1 MHQEIE
7 KKNTAID
14 LLKNYDGINTYLLAL
29 KRDIITYKKVDKLTD
44 FNVDYILKNI
54 NYQIKDINKI
64 VRVIDWYGDELK
76 DKWETDFR
84 IEKVLIK
91 KLLGETDKFYH
102 CFIQYRKNVEPSYA
116 FLKKNGI
123 IGNFL
128 LEDYHNI
135 SIDFDRYD
143 KLSMSRTPDKPR
155 KIKNHQKEAVQ
166 FLISRKKCILA
177 DDMGLGKME
186 PVSSLIPTPEGFKK
200 MGDIKVGD
208 YIFGN
213 DGKPHK
219 VLKIF
224 PHKNKEIYRVNF
236 SDNTFAE
243 CGLEHLWV
251 VRDSNMRIRNK
262 GWKIMSLKEIID
274 SGISYKDEKRKEK
287 GLNPR
292 SKYEIPITEA
302 VEYTEKQYFIHPYI
316 LGYCIGDGNM
326 CGSSINIS
334 IPDFEKESVSRL
346 FSYLNESYMLNED
359 RSTNCPRYRIIK
371 RNKDGKNE
379 YLQEI
384 RKLGLNVKGN
394 YKFIP
399 EFYKL
404 GSIRQ
409 RLDLLRG
416 LMDSDGTIQ
425 KGNKIIFNTVSET
438 LANDIKEL
446 VFSLGGIARIHSY
459 DRRKQ
464 GKNIEYYVNIQ
475 IKENPFYLTRKAEK
489 YNPTFKKYC
498 TKHIVSAEYVRNE
511 DAQCIYVDSEEHTY
525 LTGKSYIVTHN
536 TTSLTV
542 ASIEG
547 NFDAILI
554 ICPASLKS
562 NWLNELTNYV
572 SEKDISIIGGVNEM
586 KKNEIEKYLGYGE
599 GKSGKNLN
607 ELKEEAKERGKWTD
621 NRYVIINFDILDDV
635 YKVSRAKTKEGIEKA
650 MENSPMLKFLLN
662 KKSLIIIDEAHKL
675 SNNTSDRYKIIKDL
689 INKSNPH
696 SIYLSTGTPITN
708 DPANYFNLLSLLN
721 DPLTI
726 DREFYYMRYCD
737 AFKMP
742 INEQQKQ
749 KKQQLTQEF
758 LNSHNKN
765 TWYDLTVEEKKSLND
780 IINKRVIQKIIPKG
794 GKNLEEL
801 KMQTAHVYLRRT
813 KDDIGDLPPKYIHER
828 VFELNKEQMAEYK
841 KLWDEYEAAKL
852 EEDSSKELNKELIEG
867 GIYRKYLSN
876 QMVPNTIKLAEK
888 CLAKGEKIVI
898 ACCYDDE
905 LYTLRDYFKDKCVI
919 YNGKMSLKEKD
930 EAIKKFNSDP
940 NVMIFIGNIIA
951 AGVGIT
957 LTSSRVV
964 IFNNFSYVPG
974 DNSQFQDR
982 VHRIGQTRDVHIFYQ
997 FFKDTQ
1003 YEKMWNTVLSKSLI
1017 INQVIKKE
1025 DEK

>member
-44 FNVDYILKNI
+44 FNVDYVLKNI

-64 VRVIDWYGDELK
+64 VHVIDWYGDELK

-143 KLSMSRTPDKPR
+143 RLSMSRTPDKPR

-177 DDMGLGKME
+177 DDMG
-186 PVSSLIPTPEGFKK
+186 
-200 MGDIKVGD
+200 
-208 YIFGN
+208 
-213 DGKPHK
+213 
-219 VLKIF
+219 
-224 PHKNKEIYRVNF
+224 
-236 SDNTFAE
+236 
-243 CGLEHLWV
+243 
-251 VRDSNMRIRNK
+251 
-262 GWKIMSLKEIID
+262 
-274 SGISYKDEKRKEK
+274 
-287 GLNPR
+287 
-292 SKYEIPITEA
+292 
-302 VEYTEKQYFIHPYI
+302 
-316 LGYCIGDGNM
+316 
-326 CGSSINIS
+326 
-334 IPDFEKESVSRL
+334 
-346 FSYLNESYMLNED
+346 
-359 RSTNCPRYRIIK
+359 
-371 RNKDGKNE
+371 
-379 YLQEI
+379 
-384 RKLGLNVKGN
+384 
-394 YKFIP
+394 
-399 EFYKL
+399 
-404 GSIRQ
+404 
-409 RLDLLRG
+409 
-416 LMDSDGTIQ
+416 
-425 KGNKIIFNTVSET
+425 
-438 LANDIKEL
+438 
-446 VFSLGGIARIHSY
+446 
-459 DRRKQ
+459 
-464 GKNIEYYVNIQ
+464 
-475 IKENPFYLTRKAEK
+475 
-489 YNPTFKKYC
+489 
-498 TKHIVSAEYVRNE
+498 
-511 DAQCIYVDSEEHTY
+511 
-525 LTGKSYIVTHN
+525 TGKS
-536 TTSLTV
+536 TSLTV

-562 NWLNELTNYV
+562 NWFNELTNYV

-888 CLAKGEKIVI
+888 CLARGEKIVI

-930 EAIKKFNSDP
+930 EAIKRFNNDP

>member
-177 DDMGLGKME
+177 DDMGM
-186 PVSSLIPTPEGFKK
+186 
-200 MGDIKVGD
+200 
-208 YIFGN
+208 
-213 DGKPHK
+213 
-219 VLKIF
+219 
-224 PHKNKEIYRVNF
+224 
-236 SDNTFAE
+236 
-243 CGLEHLWV
+243 
-251 VRDSNMRIRNK
+251 
-262 GWKIMSLKEIID
+262 
-274 SGISYKDEKRKEK
+274 
-287 GLNPR
+287 
-292 SKYEIPITEA
+292 
-302 VEYTEKQYFIHPYI
+302 
-316 LGYCIGDGNM
+316 
-326 CGSSINIS
+326 
-334 IPDFEKESVSRL
+334 
-346 FSYLNESYMLNED
+346 
-359 RSTNCPRYRIIK
+359 
-371 RNKDGKNE
+371 
-379 YLQEI
+379 
-384 RKLGLNVKGN
+384 
-394 YKFIP
+394 
-399 EFYKL
+399 
-404 GSIRQ
+404 
-409 RLDLLRG
+409 
-416 LMDSDGTIQ
+416 
-425 KGNKIIFNTVSET
+425 
-438 LANDIKEL
+438 
-446 VFSLGGIARIHSY
+446 
-459 DRRKQ
+459 
-464 GKNIEYYVNIQ
+464 
-475 IKENPFYLTRKAEK
+475 
-489 YNPTFKKYC
+489 
-498 TKHIVSAEYVRNE
+498 
-511 DAQCIYVDSEEHTY
+511 
-525 LTGKSYIVTHN
+525 GKS
-536 TTSLTV
+536 TSLTV

-562 NWLNELTNYV
+562 NWFNELTNYV

-607 ELKEEAKERGKWTD
+607 ELKEEAKGRGKWTD

-650 MENSPMLKFLLN
+650 VENSPMLKFLLN

-828 VFELNKEQMAEYK
+828 VFELNEEQMAEYK

-867 GIYRKYLSN
+867 GLYRKYLSN

-888 CLAKGEKIVI
+888 CLARGEKIVI

>member
-29 KRDIITYKKVDKLTD
+29 KRDIITYKKIDKLTD
-44 FNVDYILKNI
+44 FNVDYILKNV

-64 VRVIDWYGDELK
+64 VHVIDWYGDELK

-84 IEKVLIK
+84 VEKVLIK

-143 KLSMSRTPDKPR
+143 RLSMSRTPDKPR

-177 DDMGLGKME
+177 DDMGM
-186 PVSSLIPTPEGFKK
+186 
-200 MGDIKVGD
+200 
-208 YIFGN
+208 
-213 DGKPHK
+213 
-219 VLKIF
+219 
-224 PHKNKEIYRVNF
+224 
-236 SDNTFAE
+236 
-243 CGLEHLWV
+243 
-251 VRDSNMRIRNK
+251 
-262 GWKIMSLKEIID
+262 
-274 SGISYKDEKRKEK
+274 
-287 GLNPR
+287 
-292 SKYEIPITEA
+292 
-302 VEYTEKQYFIHPYI
+302 
-316 LGYCIGDGNM
+316 
-326 CGSSINIS
+326 
-334 IPDFEKESVSRL
+334 
-346 FSYLNESYMLNED
+346 
-359 RSTNCPRYRIIK
+359 
-371 RNKDGKNE
+371 
-379 YLQEI
+379 
-384 RKLGLNVKGN
+384 
-394 YKFIP
+394 
-399 EFYKL
+399 
-404 GSIRQ
+404 
-409 RLDLLRG
+409 
-416 LMDSDGTIQ
+416 
-425 KGNKIIFNTVSET
+425 
-438 LANDIKEL
+438 
-446 VFSLGGIARIHSY
+446 
-459 DRRKQ
+459 
-464 GKNIEYYVNIQ
+464 
-475 IKENPFYLTRKAEK
+475 
-489 YNPTFKKYC
+489 
-498 TKHIVSAEYVRNE
+498 
-511 DAQCIYVDSEEHTY
+511 
-525 LTGKSYIVTHN
+525 GKS
-536 TTSLTV
+536 TSLTV

-562 NWLNELTNYV
+562 NWFNELTNYV

-813 KDDIGDLPPKYIHER
+813 KDDIGDLPPKYIHEH

-867 GIYRKYLSN
+867 GLYRKYLSN

-888 CLAKGEKIVI
+888 CLARGEKIVI

>member
-29 KRDIITYKKVDKLTD
+29 KRDIVTYKKVDKLTD
-44 FNVDYILKNI
+44 FNVDYVLKNI

-177 DDMGLGKME
+177 DDMGM
-186 PVSSLIPTPEGFKK
+186 
-200 MGDIKVGD
+200 
-208 YIFGN
+208 
-213 DGKPHK
+213 
-219 VLKIF
+219 
-224 PHKNKEIYRVNF
+224 
-236 SDNTFAE
+236 
-243 CGLEHLWV
+243 
-251 VRDSNMRIRNK
+251 
-262 GWKIMSLKEIID
+262 
-274 SGISYKDEKRKEK
+274 
-287 GLNPR
+287 
-292 SKYEIPITEA
+292 
-302 VEYTEKQYFIHPYI
+302 
-316 LGYCIGDGNM
+316 
-326 CGSSINIS
+326 
-334 IPDFEKESVSRL
+334 
-346 FSYLNESYMLNED
+346 
-359 RSTNCPRYRIIK
+359 
-371 RNKDGKNE
+371 
-379 YLQEI
+379 
-384 RKLGLNVKGN
+384 
-394 YKFIP
+394 
-399 EFYKL
+399 
-404 GSIRQ
+404 
-409 RLDLLRG
+409 
-416 LMDSDGTIQ
+416 
-425 KGNKIIFNTVSET
+425 
-438 LANDIKEL
+438 
-446 VFSLGGIARIHSY
+446 
-459 DRRKQ
+459 
-464 GKNIEYYVNIQ
+464 
-475 IKENPFYLTRKAEK
+475 
-489 YNPTFKKYC
+489 
-498 TKHIVSAEYVRNE
+498 
-511 DAQCIYVDSEEHTY
+511 
-525 LTGKSYIVTHN
+525 GKS
-536 TTSLTV
+536 TSLTV

-562 NWLNELTNYV
+562 NWFNELTNYV

-867 GIYRKYLSN
+867 GLYRKYLSN

-888 CLAKGEKIVI
+888 CLARGEKIVI

>member
-44 FNVDYILKNI
+44 FNVDYVLKNI

-64 VRVIDWYGDELK
+64 VHVIDWYGDELK

-143 KLSMSRTPDKPR
+143 RLSMSRTPDKPR

-177 DDMGLGKME
+177 DDMG
-186 PVSSLIPTPEGFKK
+186 
-200 MGDIKVGD
+200 
-208 YIFGN
+208 
-213 DGKPHK
+213 
-219 VLKIF
+219 
-224 PHKNKEIYRVNF
+224 
-236 SDNTFAE
+236 
-243 CGLEHLWV
+243 
-251 VRDSNMRIRNK
+251 
-262 GWKIMSLKEIID
+262 
-274 SGISYKDEKRKEK
+274 
-287 GLNPR
+287 
-292 SKYEIPITEA
+292 
-302 VEYTEKQYFIHPYI
+302 
-316 LGYCIGDGNM
+316 
-326 CGSSINIS
+326 
-334 IPDFEKESVSRL
+334 
-346 FSYLNESYMLNED
+346 
-359 RSTNCPRYRIIK
+359 
-371 RNKDGKNE
+371 
-379 YLQEI
+379 
-384 RKLGLNVKGN
+384 
-394 YKFIP
+394 
-399 EFYKL
+399 
-404 GSIRQ
+404 
-409 RLDLLRG
+409 
-416 LMDSDGTIQ
+416 
-425 KGNKIIFNTVSET
+425 
-438 LANDIKEL
+438 
-446 VFSLGGIARIHSY
+446 
-459 DRRKQ
+459 
-464 GKNIEYYVNIQ
+464 
-475 IKENPFYLTRKAEK
+475 
-489 YNPTFKKYC
+489 
-498 TKHIVSAEYVRNE
+498 
-511 DAQCIYVDSEEHTY
+511 
-525 LTGKSYIVTHN
+525 TGKS
-536 TTSLTV
+536 TSLTV

-562 NWLNELTNYV
+562 NWFNELTNYV

-888 CLAKGEKIVI
+888 CLARGEKIVI

-930 EAIKKFNSDP
+930 EAIKRFNNDP
-940 NVMIFIGNIIA
+940 NIMVFIGNIIA

-1017 INQVIKKE
+1017 INKVIKKE

>member
-29 KRDIITYKKVDKLTD
+29 KRDIVTYKKVDKLTD
-44 FNVDYILKNI
+44 FNVDYVLKNI
-54 NYQIKDINKI
+54 NYQIKDVNKI
-64 VRVIDWYGDELK
+64 VHVTDWYGDELK

-143 KLSMSRTPDKPR
+143 RLSMSRTPDKPR

-177 DDMGLGKME
+177 DDMGM
-186 PVSSLIPTPEGFKK
+186 
-200 MGDIKVGD
+200 
-208 YIFGN
+208 
-213 DGKPHK
+213 
-219 VLKIF
+219 
-224 PHKNKEIYRVNF
+224 
-236 SDNTFAE
+236 
-243 CGLEHLWV
+243 
-251 VRDSNMRIRNK
+251 
-262 GWKIMSLKEIID
+262 
-274 SGISYKDEKRKEK
+274 
-287 GLNPR
+287 
-292 SKYEIPITEA
+292 
-302 VEYTEKQYFIHPYI
+302 
-316 LGYCIGDGNM
+316 
-326 CGSSINIS
+326 
-334 IPDFEKESVSRL
+334 
-346 FSYLNESYMLNED
+346 
-359 RSTNCPRYRIIK
+359 
-371 RNKDGKNE
+371 
-379 YLQEI
+379 
-384 RKLGLNVKGN
+384 
-394 YKFIP
+394 
-399 EFYKL
+399 
-404 GSIRQ
+404 
-409 RLDLLRG
+409 
-416 LMDSDGTIQ
+416 
-425 KGNKIIFNTVSET
+425 
-438 LANDIKEL
+438 
-446 VFSLGGIARIHSY
+446 
-459 DRRKQ
+459 
-464 GKNIEYYVNIQ
+464 
-475 IKENPFYLTRKAEK
+475 
-489 YNPTFKKYC
+489 
-498 TKHIVSAEYVRNE
+498 
-511 DAQCIYVDSEEHTY
+511 
-525 LTGKSYIVTHN
+525 GKS
-536 TTSLTV
+536 TSLTV

-562 NWLNELTNYV
+562 NWFNELTNYV

-828 VFELNKEQMAEYK
+828 VFELSKEQMAEYK

-867 GIYRKYLSN
+867 GLYRKYLSN

-888 CLAKGEKIVI
+888 CLARGEKIVI

>member
-29 KRDIITYKKVDKLTD
+29 KRDIVTYKKVDKLTD

-143 KLSMSRTPDKPR
+143 RLSMSRTPDNPR

-177 DDMGLGKME
+177 DDMGM
-186 PVSSLIPTPEGFKK
+186 
-200 MGDIKVGD
+200 
-208 YIFGN
+208 
-213 DGKPHK
+213 
-219 VLKIF
+219 
-224 PHKNKEIYRVNF
+224 
-236 SDNTFAE
+236 
-243 CGLEHLWV
+243 
-251 VRDSNMRIRNK
+251 
-262 GWKIMSLKEIID
+262 
-274 SGISYKDEKRKEK
+274 
-287 GLNPR
+287 
-292 SKYEIPITEA
+292 
-302 VEYTEKQYFIHPYI
+302 
-316 LGYCIGDGNM
+316 
-326 CGSSINIS
+326 
-334 IPDFEKESVSRL
+334 
-346 FSYLNESYMLNED
+346 
-359 RSTNCPRYRIIK
+359 
-371 RNKDGKNE
+371 
-379 YLQEI
+379 
-384 RKLGLNVKGN
+384 
-394 YKFIP
+394 
-399 EFYKL
+399 
-404 GSIRQ
+404 
-409 RLDLLRG
+409 
-416 LMDSDGTIQ
+416 
-425 KGNKIIFNTVSET
+425 
-438 LANDIKEL
+438 
-446 VFSLGGIARIHSY
+446 
-459 DRRKQ
+459 
-464 GKNIEYYVNIQ
+464 
-475 IKENPFYLTRKAEK
+475 
-489 YNPTFKKYC
+489 
-498 TKHIVSAEYVRNE
+498 
-511 DAQCIYVDSEEHTY
+511 
-525 LTGKSYIVTHN
+525 GKS
-536 TTSLTV
+536 TSLTV

-562 NWLNELTNYV
+562 NWFNELTNYV

-867 GIYRKYLSN
+867 GLYRKYLSN

-888 CLAKGEKIVI
+888 CLARGEKIVI

-930 EAIKKFNSDP
+930 EAIKKFNNDT

>member
-143 KLSMSRTPDKPR
+143 KLSLSRTPDKPR

-177 DDMGLGKME
+177 DDMGM
-186 PVSSLIPTPEGFKK
+186 
-200 MGDIKVGD
+200 
-208 YIFGN
+208 
-213 DGKPHK
+213 
-219 VLKIF
+219 
-224 PHKNKEIYRVNF
+224 
-236 SDNTFAE
+236 
-243 CGLEHLWV
+243 
-251 VRDSNMRIRNK
+251 
-262 GWKIMSLKEIID
+262 
-274 SGISYKDEKRKEK
+274 
-287 GLNPR
+287 
-292 SKYEIPITEA
+292 
-302 VEYTEKQYFIHPYI
+302 
-316 LGYCIGDGNM
+316 
-326 CGSSINIS
+326 
-334 IPDFEKESVSRL
+334 
-346 FSYLNESYMLNED
+346 
-359 RSTNCPRYRIIK
+359 
-371 RNKDGKNE
+371 
-379 YLQEI
+379 
-384 RKLGLNVKGN
+384 
-394 YKFIP
+394 
-399 EFYKL
+399 
-404 GSIRQ
+404 
-409 RLDLLRG
+409 
-416 LMDSDGTIQ
+416 
-425 KGNKIIFNTVSET
+425 
-438 LANDIKEL
+438 
-446 VFSLGGIARIHSY
+446 
-459 DRRKQ
+459 
-464 GKNIEYYVNIQ
+464 
-475 IKENPFYLTRKAEK
+475 
-489 YNPTFKKYC
+489 
-498 TKHIVSAEYVRNE
+498 
-511 DAQCIYVDSEEHTY
+511 
-525 LTGKSYIVTHN
+525 GKS
-536 TTSLTV
+536 TSLTV

-562 NWLNELTNYV
+562 NWFNELTNYV

-867 GIYRKYLSN
+867 GLYRKYLSN

-888 CLAKGEKIVI
+888 CLARGEKIVI

-1003 YEKMWNTVLSKSLI
+1003 YEKMCNTVLSKSLI

>member
-177 DDMGLGKME
+177 DDMGM
-186 PVSSLIPTPEGFKK
+186 
-200 MGDIKVGD
+200 
-208 YIFGN
+208 
-213 DGKPHK
+213 
-219 VLKIF
+219 
-224 PHKNKEIYRVNF
+224 
-236 SDNTFAE
+236 
-243 CGLEHLWV
+243 
-251 VRDSNMRIRNK
+251 
-262 GWKIMSLKEIID
+262 
-274 SGISYKDEKRKEK
+274 
-287 GLNPR
+287 
-292 SKYEIPITEA
+292 
-302 VEYTEKQYFIHPYI
+302 
-316 LGYCIGDGNM
+316 
-326 CGSSINIS
+326 
-334 IPDFEKESVSRL
+334 
-346 FSYLNESYMLNED
+346 
-359 RSTNCPRYRIIK
+359 
-371 RNKDGKNE
+371 
-379 YLQEI
+379 
-384 RKLGLNVKGN
+384 
-394 YKFIP
+394 
-399 EFYKL
+399 
-404 GSIRQ
+404 
-409 RLDLLRG
+409 
-416 LMDSDGTIQ
+416 
-425 KGNKIIFNTVSET
+425 
-438 LANDIKEL
+438 
-446 VFSLGGIARIHSY
+446 
-459 DRRKQ
+459 
-464 GKNIEYYVNIQ
+464 
-475 IKENPFYLTRKAEK
+475 
-489 YNPTFKKYC
+489 
-498 TKHIVSAEYVRNE
+498 
-511 DAQCIYVDSEEHTY
+511 
-525 LTGKSYIVTHN
+525 GKS
-536 TTSLTV
+536 TSLTV

-562 NWLNELTNYV
+562 NWFNELTNYV

-867 GIYRKYLSN
+867 GLYRKYLSN

-888 CLAKGEKIVI
+888 CLARGEKIVI

-940 NVMIFIGNIIA
+940 NIMIFIGNIIA

>member
-1 MHQEIE
+1 MHREIE

-76 DKWETDFR
+76 DKWGTDFR

-143 KLSMSRTPDKPR
+143 RLSMSRTPDNPR

-177 DDMGLGKME
+177 DDMG
-186 PVSSLIPTPEGFKK
+186 
-200 MGDIKVGD
+200 
-208 YIFGN
+208 
-213 DGKPHK
+213 
-219 VLKIF
+219 
-224 PHKNKEIYRVNF
+224 
-236 SDNTFAE
+236 
-243 CGLEHLWV
+243 
-251 VRDSNMRIRNK
+251 
-262 GWKIMSLKEIID
+262 
-274 SGISYKDEKRKEK
+274 
-287 GLNPR
+287 
-292 SKYEIPITEA
+292 
-302 VEYTEKQYFIHPYI
+302 
-316 LGYCIGDGNM
+316 
-326 CGSSINIS
+326 
-334 IPDFEKESVSRL
+334 
-346 FSYLNESYMLNED
+346 
-359 RSTNCPRYRIIK
+359 
-371 RNKDGKNE
+371 
-379 YLQEI
+379 
-384 RKLGLNVKGN
+384 
-394 YKFIP
+394 
-399 EFYKL
+399 
-404 GSIRQ
+404 
-409 RLDLLRG
+409 
-416 LMDSDGTIQ
+416 
-425 KGNKIIFNTVSET
+425 
-438 LANDIKEL
+438 
-446 VFSLGGIARIHSY
+446 
-459 DRRKQ
+459 
-464 GKNIEYYVNIQ
+464 
-475 IKENPFYLTRKAEK
+475 
-489 YNPTFKKYC
+489 
-498 TKHIVSAEYVRNE
+498 
-511 DAQCIYVDSEEHTY
+511 
-525 LTGKSYIVTHN
+525 TGKS
-536 TTSLTV
+536 TSLTV

-562 NWLNELTNYV
+562 NWFNELTNYV

-650 MENSPMLKFLLN
+650 VENSPMLKFLLN

-765 TWYDLTVEEKKSLND
+765 TWYDLTDEEKKSLND

-867 GIYRKYLSN
+867 GLYRKYLSN

-888 CLAKGEKIVI
+888 CLARGEKIVI

-930 EAIKKFNSDP
+930 EAIKKFNNDP

-1017 INQVIKKE
+1017 INKVIKKE

>member
-143 KLSMSRTPDKPR
+143 RLSMSRTPDKPR

-177 DDMGLGKME
+177 DDMGM
-186 PVSSLIPTPEGFKK
+186 
-200 MGDIKVGD
+200 
-208 YIFGN
+208 
-213 DGKPHK
+213 
-219 VLKIF
+219 
-224 PHKNKEIYRVNF
+224 
-236 SDNTFAE
+236 
-243 CGLEHLWV
+243 
-251 VRDSNMRIRNK
+251 
-262 GWKIMSLKEIID
+262 
-274 SGISYKDEKRKEK
+274 
-287 GLNPR
+287 
-292 SKYEIPITEA
+292 
-302 VEYTEKQYFIHPYI
+302 
-316 LGYCIGDGNM
+316 
-326 CGSSINIS
+326 
-334 IPDFEKESVSRL
+334 
-346 FSYLNESYMLNED
+346 
-359 RSTNCPRYRIIK
+359 
-371 RNKDGKNE
+371 
-379 YLQEI
+379 
-384 RKLGLNVKGN
+384 
-394 YKFIP
+394 
-399 EFYKL
+399 
-404 GSIRQ
+404 
-409 RLDLLRG
+409 
-416 LMDSDGTIQ
+416 
-425 KGNKIIFNTVSET
+425 
-438 LANDIKEL
+438 
-446 VFSLGGIARIHSY
+446 
-459 DRRKQ
+459 
-464 GKNIEYYVNIQ
+464 
-475 IKENPFYLTRKAEK
+475 
-489 YNPTFKKYC
+489 
-498 TKHIVSAEYVRNE
+498 
-511 DAQCIYVDSEEHTY
+511 
-525 LTGKSYIVTHN
+525 GKS
-536 TTSLTV
+536 TSLTV

-562 NWLNELTNYV
+562 NWFNELTNYV

-635 YKVSRAKTKEGIEKA
+635 YKVSRAKTKEGIEKSL
-650 MENSPMLKFLLN
+650 ENSPMLKFLLN

-828 VFELNKEQMAEYK
+828 VFELNEEQMAEYK

-867 GIYRKYLSN
+867 GLYRKYLSN

-888 CLAKGEKIVI
+888 CLARGEKIVI

-930 EAIKKFNSDP
+930 EAIKKFNNDP

>member
-177 DDMGLGKME
+177 DDMGM
-186 PVSSLIPTPEGFKK
+186 
-200 MGDIKVGD
+200 
-208 YIFGN
+208 
-213 DGKPHK
+213 
-219 VLKIF
+219 
-224 PHKNKEIYRVNF
+224 
-236 SDNTFAE
+236 
-243 CGLEHLWV
+243 
-251 VRDSNMRIRNK
+251 
-262 GWKIMSLKEIID
+262 
-274 SGISYKDEKRKEK
+274 
-287 GLNPR
+287 
-292 SKYEIPITEA
+292 
-302 VEYTEKQYFIHPYI
+302 
-316 LGYCIGDGNM
+316 
-326 CGSSINIS
+326 
-334 IPDFEKESVSRL
+334 
-346 FSYLNESYMLNED
+346 
-359 RSTNCPRYRIIK
+359 
-371 RNKDGKNE
+371 
-379 YLQEI
+379 
-384 RKLGLNVKGN
+384 
-394 YKFIP
+394 
-399 EFYKL
+399 
-404 GSIRQ
+404 
-409 RLDLLRG
+409 
-416 LMDSDGTIQ
+416 
-425 KGNKIIFNTVSET
+425 
-438 LANDIKEL
+438 
-446 VFSLGGIARIHSY
+446 
-459 DRRKQ
+459 
-464 GKNIEYYVNIQ
+464 
-475 IKENPFYLTRKAEK
+475 
-489 YNPTFKKYC
+489 
-498 TKHIVSAEYVRNE
+498 
-511 DAQCIYVDSEEHTY
+511 
-525 LTGKSYIVTHN
+525 GKS
-536 TTSLTV
+536 TSLTV

-562 NWLNELTNYV
+562 NWFNELTNYV

-828 VFELNKEQMAEYK
+828 VFELNEEQMAEYK

-888 CLAKGEKIVI
+888 CLARGEKIVI

>member
-143 KLSMSRTPDKPR
+143 RLSMSRTPDKPR

-177 DDMGLGKME
+177 DDMGM
-186 PVSSLIPTPEGFKK
+186 
-200 MGDIKVGD
+200 
-208 YIFGN
+208 
-213 DGKPHK
+213 
-219 VLKIF
+219 
-224 PHKNKEIYRVNF
+224 
-236 SDNTFAE
+236 
-243 CGLEHLWV
+243 
-251 VRDSNMRIRNK
+251 
-262 GWKIMSLKEIID
+262 
-274 SGISYKDEKRKEK
+274 
-287 GLNPR
+287 
-292 SKYEIPITEA
+292 
-302 VEYTEKQYFIHPYI
+302 
-316 LGYCIGDGNM
+316 
-326 CGSSINIS
+326 
-334 IPDFEKESVSRL
+334 
-346 FSYLNESYMLNED
+346 
-359 RSTNCPRYRIIK
+359 
-371 RNKDGKNE
+371 
-379 YLQEI
+379 
-384 RKLGLNVKGN
+384 
-394 YKFIP
+394 
-399 EFYKL
+399 
-404 GSIRQ
+404 
-409 RLDLLRG
+409 
-416 LMDSDGTIQ
+416 
-425 KGNKIIFNTVSET
+425 
-438 LANDIKEL
+438 
-446 VFSLGGIARIHSY
+446 
-459 DRRKQ
+459 
-464 GKNIEYYVNIQ
+464 
-475 IKENPFYLTRKAEK
+475 
-489 YNPTFKKYC
+489 
-498 TKHIVSAEYVRNE
+498 
-511 DAQCIYVDSEEHTY
+511 
-525 LTGKSYIVTHN
+525 GKS
-536 TTSLTV
+536 TSLTV

-562 NWLNELTNYV
+562 NWFNELTNYV

-635 YKVSRAKTKEGIEKA
+635 YKVSRAKTKEGIEKT

-867 GIYRKYLSN
+867 GLYRKYLSN

-888 CLAKGEKIVI
+888 CLARGEKIVI

>member
-1 MHQEIE
+1 MYQEIE

-177 DDMGLGKME
+177 DDMG
-186 PVSSLIPTPEGFKK
+186 
-200 MGDIKVGD
+200 
-208 YIFGN
+208 
-213 DGKPHK
+213 
-219 VLKIF
+219 
-224 PHKNKEIYRVNF
+224 
-236 SDNTFAE
+236 
-243 CGLEHLWV
+243 
-251 VRDSNMRIRNK
+251 
-262 GWKIMSLKEIID
+262 
-274 SGISYKDEKRKEK
+274 
-287 GLNPR
+287 
-292 SKYEIPITEA
+292 
-302 VEYTEKQYFIHPYI
+302 
-316 LGYCIGDGNM
+316 
-326 CGSSINIS
+326 
-334 IPDFEKESVSRL
+334 
-346 FSYLNESYMLNED
+346 
-359 RSTNCPRYRIIK
+359 
-371 RNKDGKNE
+371 
-379 YLQEI
+379 
-384 RKLGLNVKGN
+384 
-394 YKFIP
+394 
-399 EFYKL
+399 
-404 GSIRQ
+404 
-409 RLDLLRG
+409 
-416 LMDSDGTIQ
+416 
-425 KGNKIIFNTVSET
+425 
-438 LANDIKEL
+438 
-446 VFSLGGIARIHSY
+446 
-459 DRRKQ
+459 
-464 GKNIEYYVNIQ
+464 
-475 IKENPFYLTRKAEK
+475 
-489 YNPTFKKYC
+489 
-498 TKHIVSAEYVRNE
+498 
-511 DAQCIYVDSEEHTY
+511 
-525 LTGKSYIVTHN
+525 TGKS
-536 TTSLTV
+536 TSLTV

-547 NFDAILI
+547 NFDAVLI

-562 NWLNELTNYV
+562 NWFNELTNYI

-765 TWYDLTVEEKKSLND
+765 TWYDLTDEEKKSLND

-801 KMQTAHVYLRRT
+801 KMQTAHIYLRRT

-867 GIYRKYLSN
+867 GLYRKYLSN

-888 CLAKGEKIVI
+888 CLARGEKIVI

>member
-143 KLSMSRTPDKPR
+143 RLSMSRTPDNPR

-177 DDMGLGKME
+177 DDMG
-186 PVSSLIPTPEGFKK
+186 
-200 MGDIKVGD
+200 
-208 YIFGN
+208 
-213 DGKPHK
+213 
-219 VLKIF
+219 
-224 PHKNKEIYRVNF
+224 
-236 SDNTFAE
+236 
-243 CGLEHLWV
+243 
-251 VRDSNMRIRNK
+251 
-262 GWKIMSLKEIID
+262 
-274 SGISYKDEKRKEK
+274 
-287 GLNPR
+287 
-292 SKYEIPITEA
+292 
-302 VEYTEKQYFIHPYI
+302 
-316 LGYCIGDGNM
+316 
-326 CGSSINIS
+326 
-334 IPDFEKESVSRL
+334 
-346 FSYLNESYMLNED
+346 
-359 RSTNCPRYRIIK
+359 
-371 RNKDGKNE
+371 
-379 YLQEI
+379 
-384 RKLGLNVKGN
+384 
-394 YKFIP
+394 
-399 EFYKL
+399 
-404 GSIRQ
+404 
-409 RLDLLRG
+409 
-416 LMDSDGTIQ
+416 
-425 KGNKIIFNTVSET
+425 
-438 LANDIKEL
+438 
-446 VFSLGGIARIHSY
+446 
-459 DRRKQ
+459 
-464 GKNIEYYVNIQ
+464 
-475 IKENPFYLTRKAEK
+475 
-489 YNPTFKKYC
+489 
-498 TKHIVSAEYVRNE
+498 
-511 DAQCIYVDSEEHTY
+511 
-525 LTGKSYIVTHN
+525 TGKS
-536 TTSLTV
+536 TSLTV

-547 NFDAILI
+547 NFDAVLI

-562 NWLNELTNYV
+562 NWFNELTNYI

-650 MENSPMLKFLLN
+650 VENSPMLKFLLN

-801 KMQTAHVYLRRT
+801 KMQTAHIYLRRT

-867 GIYRKYLSN
+867 GLYRKYLSN

-888 CLAKGEKIVI
+888 CLARGEKIVI

>member
-177 DDMGLGKME
+177 DDMG
-186 PVSSLIPTPEGFKK
+186 
-200 MGDIKVGD
+200 
-208 YIFGN
+208 
-213 DGKPHK
+213 
-219 VLKIF
+219 
-224 PHKNKEIYRVNF
+224 
-236 SDNTFAE
+236 
-243 CGLEHLWV
+243 
-251 VRDSNMRIRNK
+251 
-262 GWKIMSLKEIID
+262 
-274 SGISYKDEKRKEK
+274 
-287 GLNPR
+287 
-292 SKYEIPITEA
+292 
-302 VEYTEKQYFIHPYI
+302 
-316 LGYCIGDGNM
+316 
-326 CGSSINIS
+326 
-334 IPDFEKESVSRL
+334 
-346 FSYLNESYMLNED
+346 
-359 RSTNCPRYRIIK
+359 
-371 RNKDGKNE
+371 
-379 YLQEI
+379 
-384 RKLGLNVKGN
+384 
-394 YKFIP
+394 
-399 EFYKL
+399 
-404 GSIRQ
+404 
-409 RLDLLRG
+409 
-416 LMDSDGTIQ
+416 
-425 KGNKIIFNTVSET
+425 
-438 LANDIKEL
+438 
-446 VFSLGGIARIHSY
+446 
-459 DRRKQ
+459 
-464 GKNIEYYVNIQ
+464 
-475 IKENPFYLTRKAEK
+475 
-489 YNPTFKKYC
+489 
-498 TKHIVSAEYVRNE
+498 
-511 DAQCIYVDSEEHTY
+511 
-525 LTGKSYIVTHN
+525 TGKS
-536 TTSLTV
+536 TSLTV

-562 NWLNELTNYV
+562 NWFNELTNYV

-650 MENSPMLKFLLN
+650 LENSPMLKFLLN

-765 TWYDLTVEEKKSLND
+765 TWYDLTDEEKKSLND

-867 GIYRKYLSN
+867 GLYRKYLSN

-888 CLAKGEKIVI
+888 CLARGEKIVI

-930 EAIKKFNSDP
+930 EAIKKFNNDP

-1017 INQVIKKE
+1017 INKVIKKE

>member
-14 LLKNYDGINTYLLAL
+14 LLKNYDGINPYLLAL

-44 FNVDYILKNI
+44 FNVDYVLKNI
-54 NYQIKDINKI
+54 NYQIKDVNKI
-64 VRVIDWYGDELK
+64 VHVTEWYGDELK
-76 DKWETDFR
+76 NKWETDFR

-102 CFIQYRKNVEPSYA
+102 CLIQYRKNVEPSYA

-143 KLSMSRTPDKPR
+143 RLSISRTPDKPR
-155 KIKNHQKEAVQ
+155 KIKTHQKEAVQ

-177 DDMGLGKME
+177 DDMGM
-186 PVSSLIPTPEGFKK
+186 
-200 MGDIKVGD
+200 
-208 YIFGN
+208 
-213 DGKPHK
+213 
-219 VLKIF
+219 
-224 PHKNKEIYRVNF
+224 
-236 SDNTFAE
+236 
-243 CGLEHLWV
+243 
-251 VRDSNMRIRNK
+251 
-262 GWKIMSLKEIID
+262 
-274 SGISYKDEKRKEK
+274 
-287 GLNPR
+287 
-292 SKYEIPITEA
+292 
-302 VEYTEKQYFIHPYI
+302 
-316 LGYCIGDGNM
+316 
-326 CGSSINIS
+326 
-334 IPDFEKESVSRL
+334 
-346 FSYLNESYMLNED
+346 
-359 RSTNCPRYRIIK
+359 
-371 RNKDGKNE
+371 
-379 YLQEI
+379 
-384 RKLGLNVKGN
+384 
-394 YKFIP
+394 
-399 EFYKL
+399 
-404 GSIRQ
+404 
-409 RLDLLRG
+409 
-416 LMDSDGTIQ
+416 
-425 KGNKIIFNTVSET
+425 
-438 LANDIKEL
+438 
-446 VFSLGGIARIHSY
+446 
-459 DRRKQ
+459 
-464 GKNIEYYVNIQ
+464 
-475 IKENPFYLTRKAEK
+475 
-489 YNPTFKKYC
+489 
-498 TKHIVSAEYVRNE
+498 
-511 DAQCIYVDSEEHTY
+511 
-525 LTGKSYIVTHN
+525 GKS
-536 TTSLTV
+536 TSLTV

-562 NWLNELTNYV
+562 NWFNELTNYI

-599 GKSGKNLN
+599 GKSGKSLN

-635 YKVSRAKTKEGIEKA
+635 YKVSRAKTKEGIEKSL
-650 MENSPMLKFLLN
+650 EKSPMLKFLLN

-708 DPANYFNLLSLLN
+708 DPSNYFNLLLLLN

-765 TWYDLTVEEKKSLND
+765 TWYDLTDEEKKSLND

-828 VFELNKEQMAEYK
+828 VFELNKEQMAEYT

-876 QMVPNTIKLAEK
+876 QMVPNTIKLADK
-888 CLAKGEKIVI
+888 CLARGEKIVI

-905 LYTLRDYFKDKCVI
+905 LYTLRDYFKEKCVI

-930 EAIKKFNSDP
+930 EAIKRFNNDP
-940 NVMIFIGNIIA
+940 NIMVFIGNIIA

-957 LTSSRVV
+957 LTASRVI

-974 DNSQFQDR
+974 DNQQMQDR

-1017 INQVIKKE
+1017 INKVIKKE

>member
-64 VRVIDWYGDELK
+64 VHVIDWYGDELK

-143 KLSMSRTPDKPR
+143 RLSMSRTPDKPR

-177 DDMGLGKME
+177 DDMGM
-186 PVSSLIPTPEGFKK
+186 
-200 MGDIKVGD
+200 
-208 YIFGN
+208 
-213 DGKPHK
+213 
-219 VLKIF
+219 
-224 PHKNKEIYRVNF
+224 
-236 SDNTFAE
+236 
-243 CGLEHLWV
+243 
-251 VRDSNMRIRNK
+251 
-262 GWKIMSLKEIID
+262 
-274 SGISYKDEKRKEK
+274 
-287 GLNPR
+287 
-292 SKYEIPITEA
+292 
-302 VEYTEKQYFIHPYI
+302 
-316 LGYCIGDGNM
+316 
-326 CGSSINIS
+326 
-334 IPDFEKESVSRL
+334 
-346 FSYLNESYMLNED
+346 
-359 RSTNCPRYRIIK
+359 
-371 RNKDGKNE
+371 
-379 YLQEI
+379 
-384 RKLGLNVKGN
+384 
-394 YKFIP
+394 
-399 EFYKL
+399 
-404 GSIRQ
+404 
-409 RLDLLRG
+409 
-416 LMDSDGTIQ
+416 
-425 KGNKIIFNTVSET
+425 
-438 LANDIKEL
+438 
-446 VFSLGGIARIHSY
+446 
-459 DRRKQ
+459 
-464 GKNIEYYVNIQ
+464 
-475 IKENPFYLTRKAEK
+475 
-489 YNPTFKKYC
+489 
-498 TKHIVSAEYVRNE
+498 
-511 DAQCIYVDSEEHTY
+511 
-525 LTGKSYIVTHN
+525 GKS
-536 TTSLTV
+536 TSLTV

-562 NWLNELTNYV
+562 NWFNELTNYV

-888 CLAKGEKIVI
+888 CLARGEKIVI

>member
-143 KLSMSRTPDKPR
+143 RLSMSRTPDKPR

-177 DDMGLGKME
+177 DDMG
-186 PVSSLIPTPEGFKK
+186 
-200 MGDIKVGD
+200 
-208 YIFGN
+208 
-213 DGKPHK
+213 
-219 VLKIF
+219 
-224 PHKNKEIYRVNF
+224 
-236 SDNTFAE
+236 
-243 CGLEHLWV
+243 
-251 VRDSNMRIRNK
+251 
-262 GWKIMSLKEIID
+262 
-274 SGISYKDEKRKEK
+274 
-287 GLNPR
+287 
-292 SKYEIPITEA
+292 
-302 VEYTEKQYFIHPYI
+302 
-316 LGYCIGDGNM
+316 
-326 CGSSINIS
+326 
-334 IPDFEKESVSRL
+334 
-346 FSYLNESYMLNED
+346 
-359 RSTNCPRYRIIK
+359 
-371 RNKDGKNE
+371 
-379 YLQEI
+379 
-384 RKLGLNVKGN
+384 
-394 YKFIP
+394 
-399 EFYKL
+399 
-404 GSIRQ
+404 
-409 RLDLLRG
+409 
-416 LMDSDGTIQ
+416 
-425 KGNKIIFNTVSET
+425 
-438 LANDIKEL
+438 
-446 VFSLGGIARIHSY
+446 
-459 DRRKQ
+459 
-464 GKNIEYYVNIQ
+464 
-475 IKENPFYLTRKAEK
+475 
-489 YNPTFKKYC
+489 
-498 TKHIVSAEYVRNE
+498 
-511 DAQCIYVDSEEHTY
+511 
-525 LTGKSYIVTHN
+525 TGKS
-536 TTSLTV
+536 TSLTV

-562 NWLNELTNYV
+562 NWFNELTNYI

-801 KMQTAHVYLRRT
+801 KMQTAHIYLRRT

-867 GIYRKYLSN
+867 GLYRKYLSN

-888 CLAKGEKIVI
+888 CLARGEKIVI

>member
-177 DDMGLGKME
+177 DDMGM
-186 PVSSLIPTPEGFKK
+186 
-200 MGDIKVGD
+200 
-208 YIFGN
+208 
-213 DGKPHK
+213 
-219 VLKIF
+219 
-224 PHKNKEIYRVNF
+224 
-236 SDNTFAE
+236 
-243 CGLEHLWV
+243 
-251 VRDSNMRIRNK
+251 
-262 GWKIMSLKEIID
+262 
-274 SGISYKDEKRKEK
+274 
-287 GLNPR
+287 
-292 SKYEIPITEA
+292 
-302 VEYTEKQYFIHPYI
+302 
-316 LGYCIGDGNM
+316 
-326 CGSSINIS
+326 
-334 IPDFEKESVSRL
+334 
-346 FSYLNESYMLNED
+346 
-359 RSTNCPRYRIIK
+359 
-371 RNKDGKNE
+371 
-379 YLQEI
+379 
-384 RKLGLNVKGN
+384 
-394 YKFIP
+394 
-399 EFYKL
+399 
-404 GSIRQ
+404 
-409 RLDLLRG
+409 
-416 LMDSDGTIQ
+416 
-425 KGNKIIFNTVSET
+425 
-438 LANDIKEL
+438 
-446 VFSLGGIARIHSY
+446 
-459 DRRKQ
+459 
-464 GKNIEYYVNIQ
+464 
-475 IKENPFYLTRKAEK
+475 
-489 YNPTFKKYC
+489 
-498 TKHIVSAEYVRNE
+498 
-511 DAQCIYVDSEEHTY
+511 
-525 LTGKSYIVTHN
+525 GKS
-536 TTSLTV
+536 TSLTV

-562 NWLNELTNYV
+562 NWFNELTNYV

-801 KMQTAHVYLRRT
+801 KMQTAHIYLRRT

-867 GIYRKYLSN
+867 GLYRKYLSN

-888 CLAKGEKIVI
+888 CLARGEKIVI

-930 EAIKKFNSDP
+930 EAIKRFNNDP
-940 NVMIFIGNIIA
+940 NIMIFIGNIIA

>member
-76 DKWETDFR
+76 DKWGTDFR

-177 DDMGLGKME
+177 DDMGM
-186 PVSSLIPTPEGFKK
+186 
-200 MGDIKVGD
+200 
-208 YIFGN
+208 
-213 DGKPHK
+213 
-219 VLKIF
+219 
-224 PHKNKEIYRVNF
+224 
-236 SDNTFAE
+236 
-243 CGLEHLWV
+243 
-251 VRDSNMRIRNK
+251 
-262 GWKIMSLKEIID
+262 
-274 SGISYKDEKRKEK
+274 
-287 GLNPR
+287 
-292 SKYEIPITEA
+292 
-302 VEYTEKQYFIHPYI
+302 
-316 LGYCIGDGNM
+316 
-326 CGSSINIS
+326 
-334 IPDFEKESVSRL
+334 
-346 FSYLNESYMLNED
+346 
-359 RSTNCPRYRIIK
+359 
-371 RNKDGKNE
+371 
-379 YLQEI
+379 
-384 RKLGLNVKGN
+384 
-394 YKFIP
+394 
-399 EFYKL
+399 
-404 GSIRQ
+404 
-409 RLDLLRG
+409 
-416 LMDSDGTIQ
+416 
-425 KGNKIIFNTVSET
+425 
-438 LANDIKEL
+438 
-446 VFSLGGIARIHSY
+446 
-459 DRRKQ
+459 
-464 GKNIEYYVNIQ
+464 
-475 IKENPFYLTRKAEK
+475 
-489 YNPTFKKYC
+489 
-498 TKHIVSAEYVRNE
+498 
-511 DAQCIYVDSEEHTY
+511 
-525 LTGKSYIVTHN
+525 GKS
-536 TTSLTV
+536 TSLTV

-562 NWLNELTNYV
+562 NWFNELTNYV

-867 GIYRKYLSN
+867 GLYRKYLSN

-888 CLAKGEKIVI
+888 CLARGEKIVI

>member
-44 FNVDYILKNI
+44 FNVDYVLKNI

-143 KLSMSRTPDKPR
+143 RLSMSRTPDNPR

-177 DDMGLGKME
+177 DDMG
-186 PVSSLIPTPEGFKK
+186 
-200 MGDIKVGD
+200 
-208 YIFGN
+208 
-213 DGKPHK
+213 
-219 VLKIF
+219 
-224 PHKNKEIYRVNF
+224 
-236 SDNTFAE
+236 
-243 CGLEHLWV
+243 
-251 VRDSNMRIRNK
+251 
-262 GWKIMSLKEIID
+262 
-274 SGISYKDEKRKEK
+274 
-287 GLNPR
+287 
-292 SKYEIPITEA
+292 
-302 VEYTEKQYFIHPYI
+302 
-316 LGYCIGDGNM
+316 
-326 CGSSINIS
+326 
-334 IPDFEKESVSRL
+334 
-346 FSYLNESYMLNED
+346 
-359 RSTNCPRYRIIK
+359 
-371 RNKDGKNE
+371 
-379 YLQEI
+379 
-384 RKLGLNVKGN
+384 
-394 YKFIP
+394 
-399 EFYKL
+399 
-404 GSIRQ
+404 
-409 RLDLLRG
+409 
-416 LMDSDGTIQ
+416 
-425 KGNKIIFNTVSET
+425 
-438 LANDIKEL
+438 
-446 VFSLGGIARIHSY
+446 
-459 DRRKQ
+459 
-464 GKNIEYYVNIQ
+464 
-475 IKENPFYLTRKAEK
+475 
-489 YNPTFKKYC
+489 
-498 TKHIVSAEYVRNE
+498 
-511 DAQCIYVDSEEHTY
+511 
-525 LTGKSYIVTHN
+525 TGKS
-536 TTSLTV
+536 TSLTV

-562 NWLNELTNYV
+562 NWFNELTNYV

-867 GIYRKYLSN
+867 GLYRKYLSN

-888 CLAKGEKIVI
+888 CLARGEKIVI

>member
-1 MHQEIE
+1 MYQEIE

-143 KLSMSRTPDKPR
+143 RLSMSRTPDKPR

-177 DDMGLGKME
+177 DDMG
-186 PVSSLIPTPEGFKK
+186 
-200 MGDIKVGD
+200 
-208 YIFGN
+208 
-213 DGKPHK
+213 
-219 VLKIF
+219 
-224 PHKNKEIYRVNF
+224 
-236 SDNTFAE
+236 
-243 CGLEHLWV
+243 
-251 VRDSNMRIRNK
+251 
-262 GWKIMSLKEIID
+262 
-274 SGISYKDEKRKEK
+274 
-287 GLNPR
+287 
-292 SKYEIPITEA
+292 
-302 VEYTEKQYFIHPYI
+302 
-316 LGYCIGDGNM
+316 
-326 CGSSINIS
+326 
-334 IPDFEKESVSRL
+334 
-346 FSYLNESYMLNED
+346 
-359 RSTNCPRYRIIK
+359 
-371 RNKDGKNE
+371 
-379 YLQEI
+379 
-384 RKLGLNVKGN
+384 
-394 YKFIP
+394 
-399 EFYKL
+399 
-404 GSIRQ
+404 
-409 RLDLLRG
+409 
-416 LMDSDGTIQ
+416 
-425 KGNKIIFNTVSET
+425 
-438 LANDIKEL
+438 
-446 VFSLGGIARIHSY
+446 
-459 DRRKQ
+459 
-464 GKNIEYYVNIQ
+464 
-475 IKENPFYLTRKAEK
+475 
-489 YNPTFKKYC
+489 
-498 TKHIVSAEYVRNE
+498 
-511 DAQCIYVDSEEHTY
+511 
-525 LTGKSYIVTHN
+525 TGKS
-536 TTSLTV
+536 TSLTV

-547 NFDAILI
+547 NFDAVLI

-562 NWLNELTNYV
+562 NWFNELTNYV

-650 MENSPMLKFLLN
+650 VENSPMLKFLLN

-801 KMQTAHVYLRRT
+801 KMQTAHIYLRRT

-867 GIYRKYLSN
+867 GLYRKYLSN

-888 CLAKGEKIVI
+888 CLARGEKIVI

>member
-29 KRDIITYKKVDKLTD
+29 KRDIVTYKKVDKLTD
-44 FNVDYILKNI
+44 FNVDYVLKNI
-54 NYQIKDINKI
+54 NYQIKDVNKI
-64 VRVIDWYGDELK
+64 VHVTDWYGDELK

-143 KLSMSRTPDKPR
+143 RLSMSRTPDNPR

-177 DDMGLGKME
+177 DDMG
-186 PVSSLIPTPEGFKK
+186 
-200 MGDIKVGD
+200 
-208 YIFGN
+208 
-213 DGKPHK
+213 
-219 VLKIF
+219 
-224 PHKNKEIYRVNF
+224 
-236 SDNTFAE
+236 
-243 CGLEHLWV
+243 
-251 VRDSNMRIRNK
+251 
-262 GWKIMSLKEIID
+262 
-274 SGISYKDEKRKEK
+274 
-287 GLNPR
+287 
-292 SKYEIPITEA
+292 
-302 VEYTEKQYFIHPYI
+302 
-316 LGYCIGDGNM
+316 
-326 CGSSINIS
+326 
-334 IPDFEKESVSRL
+334 
-346 FSYLNESYMLNED
+346 
-359 RSTNCPRYRIIK
+359 
-371 RNKDGKNE
+371 
-379 YLQEI
+379 
-384 RKLGLNVKGN
+384 
-394 YKFIP
+394 
-399 EFYKL
+399 
-404 GSIRQ
+404 
-409 RLDLLRG
+409 
-416 LMDSDGTIQ
+416 
-425 KGNKIIFNTVSET
+425 
-438 LANDIKEL
+438 
-446 VFSLGGIARIHSY
+446 
-459 DRRKQ
+459 
-464 GKNIEYYVNIQ
+464 
-475 IKENPFYLTRKAEK
+475 
-489 YNPTFKKYC
+489 
-498 TKHIVSAEYVRNE
+498 
-511 DAQCIYVDSEEHTY
+511 
-525 LTGKSYIVTHN
+525 TGKS
-536 TTSLTV
+536 TSLTV

-562 NWLNELTNYV
+562 NWFNELTNYV

-867 GIYRKYLSN
+867 GLYRKYLSN

-888 CLAKGEKIVI
+888 CLARGEKIVI

>member
-64 VRVIDWYGDELK
+64 VRVIDWYGDEHK
-76 DKWETDFR
+76 DKWGTDFR

-177 DDMGLGKME
+177 DDMGM
-186 PVSSLIPTPEGFKK
+186 
-200 MGDIKVGD
+200 
-208 YIFGN
+208 
-213 DGKPHK
+213 
-219 VLKIF
+219 
-224 PHKNKEIYRVNF
+224 
-236 SDNTFAE
+236 
-243 CGLEHLWV
+243 
-251 VRDSNMRIRNK
+251 
-262 GWKIMSLKEIID
+262 
-274 SGISYKDEKRKEK
+274 
-287 GLNPR
+287 
-292 SKYEIPITEA
+292 
-302 VEYTEKQYFIHPYI
+302 
-316 LGYCIGDGNM
+316 
-326 CGSSINIS
+326 
-334 IPDFEKESVSRL
+334 
-346 FSYLNESYMLNED
+346 
-359 RSTNCPRYRIIK
+359 
-371 RNKDGKNE
+371 
-379 YLQEI
+379 
-384 RKLGLNVKGN
+384 
-394 YKFIP
+394 
-399 EFYKL
+399 
-404 GSIRQ
+404 
-409 RLDLLRG
+409 
-416 LMDSDGTIQ
+416 
-425 KGNKIIFNTVSET
+425 
-438 LANDIKEL
+438 
-446 VFSLGGIARIHSY
+446 
-459 DRRKQ
+459 
-464 GKNIEYYVNIQ
+464 
-475 IKENPFYLTRKAEK
+475 
-489 YNPTFKKYC
+489 
-498 TKHIVSAEYVRNE
+498 
-511 DAQCIYVDSEEHTY
+511 
-525 LTGKSYIVTHN
+525 GKS
-536 TTSLTV
+536 TSLTV

-562 NWLNELTNYV
+562 NWFNELTNYV

-828 VFELNKEQMAEYK
+828 VFELNEEQMAEYK

-867 GIYRKYLSN
+867 GLYRKYLSN

-888 CLAKGEKIVI
+888 CLARGEKIVI

-930 EAIKKFNSDP
+930 EAIKKFNNDP

-1025 DEK
+1025 EEK

>member
-14 LLKNYDGINTYLLAL
+14 LLKNYDGINPYLLAL

-44 FNVDYILKNI
+44 FNVDYVLKNI
-54 NYQIKDINKI
+54 NYQIKDVNKI
-64 VRVIDWYGDELK
+64 VHVTEWYGDELK
-76 DKWETDFR
+76 NKWETDFR

-102 CFIQYRKNVEPSYA
+102 CLIQYRKNVEPSYA

-143 KLSMSRTPDKPR
+143 RLSISRTPDKPR
-155 KIKNHQKEAVQ
+155 KIKTHQKEAVQ

-177 DDMGLGKME
+177 DDMGM
-186 PVSSLIPTPEGFKK
+186 
-200 MGDIKVGD
+200 
-208 YIFGN
+208 
-213 DGKPHK
+213 
-219 VLKIF
+219 
-224 PHKNKEIYRVNF
+224 
-236 SDNTFAE
+236 
-243 CGLEHLWV
+243 
-251 VRDSNMRIRNK
+251 
-262 GWKIMSLKEIID
+262 
-274 SGISYKDEKRKEK
+274 
-287 GLNPR
+287 
-292 SKYEIPITEA
+292 
-302 VEYTEKQYFIHPYI
+302 
-316 LGYCIGDGNM
+316 
-326 CGSSINIS
+326 
-334 IPDFEKESVSRL
+334 
-346 FSYLNESYMLNED
+346 
-359 RSTNCPRYRIIK
+359 
-371 RNKDGKNE
+371 
-379 YLQEI
+379 
-384 RKLGLNVKGN
+384 
-394 YKFIP
+394 
-399 EFYKL
+399 
-404 GSIRQ
+404 
-409 RLDLLRG
+409 
-416 LMDSDGTIQ
+416 
-425 KGNKIIFNTVSET
+425 
-438 LANDIKEL
+438 
-446 VFSLGGIARIHSY
+446 
-459 DRRKQ
+459 
-464 GKNIEYYVNIQ
+464 
-475 IKENPFYLTRKAEK
+475 
-489 YNPTFKKYC
+489 
-498 TKHIVSAEYVRNE
+498 
-511 DAQCIYVDSEEHTY
+511 
-525 LTGKSYIVTHN
+525 GKS
-536 TTSLTV
+536 TSLTV

-562 NWLNELTNYV
+562 NWFNELTNYV

-635 YKVSRAKTKEGIEKA
+635 YKVSRAKTKEGIEKSL
-650 MENSPMLKFLLN
+650 EKSPMLKFLLN

-708 DPANYFNLLSLLN
+708 DPSNYFNLLLLLN

-765 TWYDLTVEEKKSLND
+765 TWYDLTDEEKKSLND

-828 VFELNKEQMAEYK
+828 VFELNKEQMAEYT

-876 QMVPNTIKLAEK
+876 QMVPNTIKLADK
-888 CLAKGEKIVI
+888 CLARGEKIVI

-905 LYTLRDYFKDKCVI
+905 LYTLRDYFKEKCVI

-930 EAIKKFNSDP
+930 EAIKRFNNDP
-940 NVMIFIGNIIA
+940 NIMVFIGNIIA

-957 LTSSRVV
+957 LTASRVI

-974 DNSQFQDR
+974 DNQQMQDR

-1017 INQVIKKE
+1017 INKVIKKE

>member
-44 FNVDYILKNI
+44 FNVDYVLKNI

-64 VRVIDWYGDELK
+64 VHVIDWYGDELK

-177 DDMGLGKME
+177 DDMG
-186 PVSSLIPTPEGFKK
+186 
-200 MGDIKVGD
+200 
-208 YIFGN
+208 
-213 DGKPHK
+213 
-219 VLKIF
+219 
-224 PHKNKEIYRVNF
+224 
-236 SDNTFAE
+236 
-243 CGLEHLWV
+243 
-251 VRDSNMRIRNK
+251 
-262 GWKIMSLKEIID
+262 
-274 SGISYKDEKRKEK
+274 
-287 GLNPR
+287 
-292 SKYEIPITEA
+292 
-302 VEYTEKQYFIHPYI
+302 
-316 LGYCIGDGNM
+316 
-326 CGSSINIS
+326 
-334 IPDFEKESVSRL
+334 
-346 FSYLNESYMLNED
+346 
-359 RSTNCPRYRIIK
+359 
-371 RNKDGKNE
+371 
-379 YLQEI
+379 
-384 RKLGLNVKGN
+384 
-394 YKFIP
+394 
-399 EFYKL
+399 
-404 GSIRQ
+404 
-409 RLDLLRG
+409 
-416 LMDSDGTIQ
+416 
-425 KGNKIIFNTVSET
+425 
-438 LANDIKEL
+438 
-446 VFSLGGIARIHSY
+446 
-459 DRRKQ
+459 
-464 GKNIEYYVNIQ
+464 
-475 IKENPFYLTRKAEK
+475 
-489 YNPTFKKYC
+489 
-498 TKHIVSAEYVRNE
+498 
-511 DAQCIYVDSEEHTY
+511 
-525 LTGKSYIVTHN
+525 TGKS
-536 TTSLTV
+536 TSLTV

-562 NWLNELTNYV
+562 NWFNELTNYV

-867 GIYRKYLSN
+867 GLYRKYLSN

-888 CLAKGEKIVI
+888 CLARGEKIVI

>member
-76 DKWETDFR
+76 DKWGTDFR

-143 KLSMSRTPDKPR
+143 RLSMSRTPDKPR

-177 DDMGLGKME
+177 DDMGM
-186 PVSSLIPTPEGFKK
+186 
-200 MGDIKVGD
+200 
-208 YIFGN
+208 
-213 DGKPHK
+213 
-219 VLKIF
+219 
-224 PHKNKEIYRVNF
+224 
-236 SDNTFAE
+236 
-243 CGLEHLWV
+243 
-251 VRDSNMRIRNK
+251 
-262 GWKIMSLKEIID
+262 
-274 SGISYKDEKRKEK
+274 
-287 GLNPR
+287 
-292 SKYEIPITEA
+292 
-302 VEYTEKQYFIHPYI
+302 
-316 LGYCIGDGNM
+316 
-326 CGSSINIS
+326 
-334 IPDFEKESVSRL
+334 
-346 FSYLNESYMLNED
+346 
-359 RSTNCPRYRIIK
+359 
-371 RNKDGKNE
+371 
-379 YLQEI
+379 
-384 RKLGLNVKGN
+384 
-394 YKFIP
+394 
-399 EFYKL
+399 
-404 GSIRQ
+404 
-409 RLDLLRG
+409 
-416 LMDSDGTIQ
+416 
-425 KGNKIIFNTVSET
+425 
-438 LANDIKEL
+438 
-446 VFSLGGIARIHSY
+446 
-459 DRRKQ
+459 
-464 GKNIEYYVNIQ
+464 
-475 IKENPFYLTRKAEK
+475 
-489 YNPTFKKYC
+489 
-498 TKHIVSAEYVRNE
+498 
-511 DAQCIYVDSEEHTY
+511 
-525 LTGKSYIVTHN
+525 GKS
-536 TTSLTV
+536 TSLTV

-562 NWLNELTNYV
+562 NWFNELTNYV

-650 MENSPMLKFLLN
+650 LENSPMLKFLLN

-801 KMQTAHVYLRRT
+801 KMQTAHIYLRRT

-867 GIYRKYLSN
+867 GLYRKYLSN

-888 CLAKGEKIVI
+888 CLARGEKIVI

>member
-76 DKWETDFR
+76 DKWGTDFR

-143 KLSMSRTPDKPR
+143 RLSMSRTPDKPR

-177 DDMGLGKME
+177 DDMGM
-186 PVSSLIPTPEGFKK
+186 
-200 MGDIKVGD
+200 
-208 YIFGN
+208 
-213 DGKPHK
+213 
-219 VLKIF
+219 
-224 PHKNKEIYRVNF
+224 
-236 SDNTFAE
+236 
-243 CGLEHLWV
+243 
-251 VRDSNMRIRNK
+251 
-262 GWKIMSLKEIID
+262 
-274 SGISYKDEKRKEK
+274 
-287 GLNPR
+287 
-292 SKYEIPITEA
+292 
-302 VEYTEKQYFIHPYI
+302 
-316 LGYCIGDGNM
+316 
-326 CGSSINIS
+326 
-334 IPDFEKESVSRL
+334 
-346 FSYLNESYMLNED
+346 
-359 RSTNCPRYRIIK
+359 
-371 RNKDGKNE
+371 
-379 YLQEI
+379 
-384 RKLGLNVKGN
+384 
-394 YKFIP
+394 
-399 EFYKL
+399 
-404 GSIRQ
+404 
-409 RLDLLRG
+409 
-416 LMDSDGTIQ
+416 
-425 KGNKIIFNTVSET
+425 
-438 LANDIKEL
+438 
-446 VFSLGGIARIHSY
+446 
-459 DRRKQ
+459 
-464 GKNIEYYVNIQ
+464 
-475 IKENPFYLTRKAEK
+475 
-489 YNPTFKKYC
+489 
-498 TKHIVSAEYVRNE
+498 
-511 DAQCIYVDSEEHTY
+511 
-525 LTGKSYIVTHN
+525 GKS
-536 TTSLTV
+536 TSLTV

-562 NWLNELTNYV
+562 NWFNELTNYV

-650 MENSPMLKFLLN
+650 VENSPMLKFLLN

-801 KMQTAHVYLRRT
+801 KMQTAHIYLRRT

-867 GIYRKYLSN
+867 GLYRKYLSN

-888 CLAKGEKIVI
+888 CLARGEKIVI

-905 LYTLRDYFKDKCVI
+905 LYSLRDYFKDKCVI

>member
-177 DDMGLGKME
+177 DDMGM
-186 PVSSLIPTPEGFKK
+186 
-200 MGDIKVGD
+200 
-208 YIFGN
+208 
-213 DGKPHK
+213 
-219 VLKIF
+219 
-224 PHKNKEIYRVNF
+224 
-236 SDNTFAE
+236 
-243 CGLEHLWV
+243 
-251 VRDSNMRIRNK
+251 
-262 GWKIMSLKEIID
+262 
-274 SGISYKDEKRKEK
+274 
-287 GLNPR
+287 
-292 SKYEIPITEA
+292 
-302 VEYTEKQYFIHPYI
+302 
-316 LGYCIGDGNM
+316 
-326 CGSSINIS
+326 
-334 IPDFEKESVSRL
+334 
-346 FSYLNESYMLNED
+346 
-359 RSTNCPRYRIIK
+359 
-371 RNKDGKNE
+371 
-379 YLQEI
+379 
-384 RKLGLNVKGN
+384 
-394 YKFIP
+394 
-399 EFYKL
+399 
-404 GSIRQ
+404 
-409 RLDLLRG
+409 
-416 LMDSDGTIQ
+416 
-425 KGNKIIFNTVSET
+425 
-438 LANDIKEL
+438 
-446 VFSLGGIARIHSY
+446 
-459 DRRKQ
+459 
-464 GKNIEYYVNIQ
+464 
-475 IKENPFYLTRKAEK
+475 
-489 YNPTFKKYC
+489 
-498 TKHIVSAEYVRNE
+498 
-511 DAQCIYVDSEEHTY
+511 
-525 LTGKSYIVTHN
+525 GKS
-536 TTSLTV
+536 TSLTV

-562 NWLNELTNYV
+562 NWFNELTNYI

-801 KMQTAHVYLRRT
+801 KMQTAHIYLRRT

-867 GIYRKYLSN
+867 GLYRKYLSN

-888 CLAKGEKIVI
+888 CLARGEKIVI

>member
-44 FNVDYILKNI
+44 FNVDYVLKNI

-177 DDMGLGKME
+177 DDMGM
-186 PVSSLIPTPEGFKK
+186 
-200 MGDIKVGD
+200 
-208 YIFGN
+208 
-213 DGKPHK
+213 
-219 VLKIF
+219 
-224 PHKNKEIYRVNF
+224 
-236 SDNTFAE
+236 
-243 CGLEHLWV
+243 
-251 VRDSNMRIRNK
+251 
-262 GWKIMSLKEIID
+262 
-274 SGISYKDEKRKEK
+274 
-287 GLNPR
+287 
-292 SKYEIPITEA
+292 
-302 VEYTEKQYFIHPYI
+302 
-316 LGYCIGDGNM
+316 
-326 CGSSINIS
+326 
-334 IPDFEKESVSRL
+334 
-346 FSYLNESYMLNED
+346 
-359 RSTNCPRYRIIK
+359 
-371 RNKDGKNE
+371 
-379 YLQEI
+379 
-384 RKLGLNVKGN
+384 
-394 YKFIP
+394 
-399 EFYKL
+399 
-404 GSIRQ
+404 
-409 RLDLLRG
+409 
-416 LMDSDGTIQ
+416 
-425 KGNKIIFNTVSET
+425 
-438 LANDIKEL
+438 
-446 VFSLGGIARIHSY
+446 
-459 DRRKQ
+459 
-464 GKNIEYYVNIQ
+464 
-475 IKENPFYLTRKAEK
+475 
-489 YNPTFKKYC
+489 
-498 TKHIVSAEYVRNE
+498 
-511 DAQCIYVDSEEHTY
+511 
-525 LTGKSYIVTHN
+525 GKS
-536 TTSLTV
+536 TSLTV

-562 NWLNELTNYV
+562 NWFNELTNYV

-867 GIYRKYLSN
+867 GLYRKYLSN

-888 CLAKGEKIVI
+888 CLARGEKIVI

>member
-177 DDMGLGKME
+177 DDMGM
-186 PVSSLIPTPEGFKK
+186 
-200 MGDIKVGD
+200 
-208 YIFGN
+208 
-213 DGKPHK
+213 
-219 VLKIF
+219 
-224 PHKNKEIYRVNF
+224 
-236 SDNTFAE
+236 
-243 CGLEHLWV
+243 
-251 VRDSNMRIRNK
+251 
-262 GWKIMSLKEIID
+262 
-274 SGISYKDEKRKEK
+274 
-287 GLNPR
+287 
-292 SKYEIPITEA
+292 
-302 VEYTEKQYFIHPYI
+302 
-316 LGYCIGDGNM
+316 
-326 CGSSINIS
+326 
-334 IPDFEKESVSRL
+334 
-346 FSYLNESYMLNED
+346 
-359 RSTNCPRYRIIK
+359 
-371 RNKDGKNE
+371 
-379 YLQEI
+379 
-384 RKLGLNVKGN
+384 
-394 YKFIP
+394 
-399 EFYKL
+399 
-404 GSIRQ
+404 
-409 RLDLLRG
+409 
-416 LMDSDGTIQ
+416 
-425 KGNKIIFNTVSET
+425 
-438 LANDIKEL
+438 
-446 VFSLGGIARIHSY
+446 
-459 DRRKQ
+459 
-464 GKNIEYYVNIQ
+464 
-475 IKENPFYLTRKAEK
+475 
-489 YNPTFKKYC
+489 
-498 TKHIVSAEYVRNE
+498 
-511 DAQCIYVDSEEHTY
+511 
-525 LTGKSYIVTHN
+525 GKS
-536 TTSLTV
+536 TSLTV

-562 NWLNELTNYV
+562 NWFNELTNYV

-586 KKNEIEKYLGYGE
+586 KKNEIEKYLGYSE

-801 KMQTAHVYLRRT
+801 KMQTAHIYLRRT

-867 GIYRKYLSN
+867 GLYRKYLSN

-888 CLAKGEKIVI
+888 CLARGEKIVI

>member
-143 KLSMSRTPDKPR
+143 RLSMSRTPDNPR

-177 DDMGLGKME
+177 DDMG
-186 PVSSLIPTPEGFKK
+186 
-200 MGDIKVGD
+200 
-208 YIFGN
+208 
-213 DGKPHK
+213 
-219 VLKIF
+219 
-224 PHKNKEIYRVNF
+224 
-236 SDNTFAE
+236 
-243 CGLEHLWV
+243 
-251 VRDSNMRIRNK
+251 
-262 GWKIMSLKEIID
+262 
-274 SGISYKDEKRKEK
+274 
-287 GLNPR
+287 
-292 SKYEIPITEA
+292 
-302 VEYTEKQYFIHPYI
+302 
-316 LGYCIGDGNM
+316 
-326 CGSSINIS
+326 
-334 IPDFEKESVSRL
+334 
-346 FSYLNESYMLNED
+346 
-359 RSTNCPRYRIIK
+359 
-371 RNKDGKNE
+371 
-379 YLQEI
+379 
-384 RKLGLNVKGN
+384 
-394 YKFIP
+394 
-399 EFYKL
+399 
-404 GSIRQ
+404 
-409 RLDLLRG
+409 
-416 LMDSDGTIQ
+416 
-425 KGNKIIFNTVSET
+425 
-438 LANDIKEL
+438 
-446 VFSLGGIARIHSY
+446 
-459 DRRKQ
+459 
-464 GKNIEYYVNIQ
+464 
-475 IKENPFYLTRKAEK
+475 
-489 YNPTFKKYC
+489 
-498 TKHIVSAEYVRNE
+498 
-511 DAQCIYVDSEEHTY
+511 
-525 LTGKSYIVTHN
+525 TGKS
-536 TTSLTV
+536 TSLTV

-562 NWLNELTNYV
+562 NWFNELTNYV

-650 MENSPMLKFLLN
+650 VENSPMLKFLLN

-867 GIYRKYLSN
+867 GLYRKYLSN

-888 CLAKGEKIVI
+888 CLARGEKIVI

>member
-155 KIKNHQKEAVQ
+155 KIKNQQKEAVQ

-177 DDMGLGKME
+177 DDMGM
-186 PVSSLIPTPEGFKK
+186 
-200 MGDIKVGD
+200 
-208 YIFGN
+208 
-213 DGKPHK
+213 
-219 VLKIF
+219 
-224 PHKNKEIYRVNF
+224 
-236 SDNTFAE
+236 
-243 CGLEHLWV
+243 
-251 VRDSNMRIRNK
+251 
-262 GWKIMSLKEIID
+262 
-274 SGISYKDEKRKEK
+274 
-287 GLNPR
+287 
-292 SKYEIPITEA
+292 
-302 VEYTEKQYFIHPYI
+302 
-316 LGYCIGDGNM
+316 
-326 CGSSINIS
+326 
-334 IPDFEKESVSRL
+334 
-346 FSYLNESYMLNED
+346 
-359 RSTNCPRYRIIK
+359 
-371 RNKDGKNE
+371 
-379 YLQEI
+379 
-384 RKLGLNVKGN
+384 
-394 YKFIP
+394 
-399 EFYKL
+399 
-404 GSIRQ
+404 
-409 RLDLLRG
+409 
-416 LMDSDGTIQ
+416 
-425 KGNKIIFNTVSET
+425 
-438 LANDIKEL
+438 
-446 VFSLGGIARIHSY
+446 
-459 DRRKQ
+459 
-464 GKNIEYYVNIQ
+464 
-475 IKENPFYLTRKAEK
+475 
-489 YNPTFKKYC
+489 
-498 TKHIVSAEYVRNE
+498 
-511 DAQCIYVDSEEHTY
+511 
-525 LTGKSYIVTHN
+525 GKS
-536 TTSLTV
+536 TSLTV

-562 NWLNELTNYV
+562 NWFNELTNYV

-765 TWYDLTVEEKKSLND
+765 TWYDLTVEEKKSLNN

-867 GIYRKYLSN
+867 GLYRKYLSN

-888 CLAKGEKIVI
+888 CLARGEKIVI

>member
-76 DKWETDFR
+76 DKWGTDFR

-143 KLSMSRTPDKPR
+143 RLSMSRTPDKPR

-177 DDMGLGKME
+177 DDMG
-186 PVSSLIPTPEGFKK
+186 
-200 MGDIKVGD
+200 
-208 YIFGN
+208 
-213 DGKPHK
+213 
-219 VLKIF
+219 
-224 PHKNKEIYRVNF
+224 
-236 SDNTFAE
+236 
-243 CGLEHLWV
+243 
-251 VRDSNMRIRNK
+251 
-262 GWKIMSLKEIID
+262 
-274 SGISYKDEKRKEK
+274 
-287 GLNPR
+287 
-292 SKYEIPITEA
+292 
-302 VEYTEKQYFIHPYI
+302 
-316 LGYCIGDGNM
+316 
-326 CGSSINIS
+326 
-334 IPDFEKESVSRL
+334 
-346 FSYLNESYMLNED
+346 
-359 RSTNCPRYRIIK
+359 
-371 RNKDGKNE
+371 
-379 YLQEI
+379 
-384 RKLGLNVKGN
+384 
-394 YKFIP
+394 
-399 EFYKL
+399 
-404 GSIRQ
+404 
-409 RLDLLRG
+409 
-416 LMDSDGTIQ
+416 
-425 KGNKIIFNTVSET
+425 
-438 LANDIKEL
+438 
-446 VFSLGGIARIHSY
+446 
-459 DRRKQ
+459 
-464 GKNIEYYVNIQ
+464 
-475 IKENPFYLTRKAEK
+475 
-489 YNPTFKKYC
+489 
-498 TKHIVSAEYVRNE
+498 
-511 DAQCIYVDSEEHTY
+511 
-525 LTGKSYIVTHN
+525 TGKS
-536 TTSLTV
+536 TSLTV

-547 NFDAILI
+547 NFDAVLI

-562 NWLNELTNYV
+562 NWFNELTNYI

-650 MENSPMLKFLLN
+650 VENSPMLKFLLN

-801 KMQTAHVYLRRT
+801 KMQTAHIYLRRT

-867 GIYRKYLSN
+867 GLYRKYLSN

-888 CLAKGEKIVI
+888 CLARGEKIVI

>member
-29 KRDIITYKKVDKLTD
+29 KRDVITYKKVDKLTD
-44 FNVDYILKNI
+44 FNVDYVLKNI

-143 KLSMSRTPDKPR
+143 RLSMSRTPDNPR

-177 DDMGLGKME
+177 DDMG
-186 PVSSLIPTPEGFKK
+186 
-200 MGDIKVGD
+200 
-208 YIFGN
+208 
-213 DGKPHK
+213 
-219 VLKIF
+219 
-224 PHKNKEIYRVNF
+224 
-236 SDNTFAE
+236 
-243 CGLEHLWV
+243 
-251 VRDSNMRIRNK
+251 
-262 GWKIMSLKEIID
+262 
-274 SGISYKDEKRKEK
+274 
-287 GLNPR
+287 
-292 SKYEIPITEA
+292 
-302 VEYTEKQYFIHPYI
+302 
-316 LGYCIGDGNM
+316 
-326 CGSSINIS
+326 
-334 IPDFEKESVSRL
+334 
-346 FSYLNESYMLNED
+346 
-359 RSTNCPRYRIIK
+359 
-371 RNKDGKNE
+371 
-379 YLQEI
+379 
-384 RKLGLNVKGN
+384 
-394 YKFIP
+394 
-399 EFYKL
+399 
-404 GSIRQ
+404 
-409 RLDLLRG
+409 
-416 LMDSDGTIQ
+416 
-425 KGNKIIFNTVSET
+425 
-438 LANDIKEL
+438 
-446 VFSLGGIARIHSY
+446 
-459 DRRKQ
+459 
-464 GKNIEYYVNIQ
+464 
-475 IKENPFYLTRKAEK
+475 
-489 YNPTFKKYC
+489 
-498 TKHIVSAEYVRNE
+498 
-511 DAQCIYVDSEEHTY
+511 
-525 LTGKSYIVTHN
+525 TGKS
-536 TTSLTV
+536 TSLTV

-562 NWLNELTNYV
+562 NWFNELTNYV

-930 EAIKKFNSDP
+930 EAIKRFNNDP

-1017 INQVIKKE
+1017 INKVIKKE

>member
-54 NYQIKDINKI
+54 NYQIKDVNKI
-64 VRVIDWYGDELK
+64 VHVTEWYGDELK
-76 DKWETDFR
+76 NKWETDFR

-177 DDMGLGKME
+177 DDMGM
-186 PVSSLIPTPEGFKK
+186 
-200 MGDIKVGD
+200 
-208 YIFGN
+208 
-213 DGKPHK
+213 
-219 VLKIF
+219 
-224 PHKNKEIYRVNF
+224 
-236 SDNTFAE
+236 
-243 CGLEHLWV
+243 
-251 VRDSNMRIRNK
+251 
-262 GWKIMSLKEIID
+262 
-274 SGISYKDEKRKEK
+274 
-287 GLNPR
+287 
-292 SKYEIPITEA
+292 
-302 VEYTEKQYFIHPYI
+302 
-316 LGYCIGDGNM
+316 
-326 CGSSINIS
+326 
-334 IPDFEKESVSRL
+334 
-346 FSYLNESYMLNED
+346 
-359 RSTNCPRYRIIK
+359 
-371 RNKDGKNE
+371 
-379 YLQEI
+379 
-384 RKLGLNVKGN
+384 
-394 YKFIP
+394 
-399 EFYKL
+399 
-404 GSIRQ
+404 
-409 RLDLLRG
+409 
-416 LMDSDGTIQ
+416 
-425 KGNKIIFNTVSET
+425 
-438 LANDIKEL
+438 
-446 VFSLGGIARIHSY
+446 
-459 DRRKQ
+459 
-464 GKNIEYYVNIQ
+464 
-475 IKENPFYLTRKAEK
+475 
-489 YNPTFKKYC
+489 
-498 TKHIVSAEYVRNE
+498 
-511 DAQCIYVDSEEHTY
+511 
-525 LTGKSYIVTHN
+525 GKS
-536 TTSLTV
+536 TSLTV

-562 NWLNELTNYV
+562 NWFNELTNYV

-650 MENSPMLKFLLN
+650 IENSPMLKFLLN

-828 VFELNKEQMAEYK
+828 VFELNEEQMAEYK

-867 GIYRKYLSN
+867 GLYRKYLSN

-888 CLAKGEKIVI
+888 CLARGEKIVI